1 MAGNEAKI
9 SLTAVDE
16 TRAAFASVAT
26 SLGALKTQAIS
37 VKETI
42 AGLAV
47 TGLLLGIA
55 ESIAGAVEAAASLDK
70 LAQRTGIATDQL
82 SQLHFAAKMTEVP
95 VEALDGALK
104 KLNVSI
110 SAGLAGEA
118 KKVEMFHNLGV
129 TLKDASGHAL
139 TADKVLLQLAET
151 FGTAKDG
158 AAKTAYA
165 VGLMGKSGDEMIP
178 LLNGG
183 KVAIEEMT
191 AKADKLGLTIGP
203 EFAKQAAEFKE
214 NLTTMKA
221 AGDKLAITLA
231 GELVS
236 GLGKAM
242 KAMADATIEGGKL
255 KGILAGIQTLLT
267 GDDQHK
273 NNVQLVEDTD
283 RLLTLQNQLSKLSD
297 KRSVTEKFQY
307 EATKK
312 AIDEVNAR
320 IKTTLAYRT
329 ELAAADEKAAAAA
342 PKKTVELKP
351 VTKEPKAGGSTANE
365 YDALNKAIE
374 KRLTLA
380 NQQLTFG
387 DKLPEYIKQEQE
399 SLSDLWDAYTRGKIT
414 LQETVDLEAK
424 VHDTRLAGEAFALLK
439 SQEADA
445 MEIAKEHQKL
455 TADGYAEAKRLEE
468 EEIAR
473 NHARLVSGK
482 DMLETIE
489 FETRALT
496 MNAQERELAT
506 AEREM
511 ERQGILRGTQAWND
525 YHDAIIRATGQK
537 FATQKQV
544 DDFKQ
549 VWDSVDKTAHDAFVN
564 IFEGGKSAFTKLRD
578 TLKATLLDL
587 LYQMTVRKWI
597 FDISASVTG
606 QSAGVA
612 GAVANASNLGSAFS
626 GASMLS
632 GLASGGSFLT
642 TAASAG
648 GAGAA
653 VNAATMTALGNT
665 AGAASTA
672 IGGLTTALGAIPVW
686 GWAALGA
693 AAIYSL
699 AGKSH
704 GPKQEAGYAPGGL
717 SIAGADIGGNM
728 QGSQRGDVASA
739 KQYSDTV
746 AQAYQTLATT
756 LGLAKKSLDVGIFF
770 SKDANGTSK
779 SQLQVTS
786 SAGYNR
792 GALQGGI
799 ENVGR
804 TDAEFQ
810 AAISAETSRVILD
823 ALKKSDLS
831 QKYKDILNNVA
842 ATAGA
847 DEIQAAINQVTAAK
861 TQQASLEERLYQLTA
876 TAAEK
881 LTRTRDAERTAAGPL
896 NAALLDQVYAQEELA
911 TSTAAA
917 TANLKTYQQNFYSA
931 DEQRSIAAQHILDQ
945 INAVTASHG
954 EIYHLGDVLDA
965 SRESFRRLTDSIDTS
980 TEYGKKLHDT
990 MIGVSG
996 EFAGISTNAAAA
1008 TAAIASQQTAQATA
1022 NTASDNWFAGQIALY
1037 TAQEQTRRAL
1047 EAAWTNTAN
1056 SIDAEMKRLRGE
1068 IAGAS
1073 GQQSMAMAQTQFAI
1087 ATAKARAGDKAAADS
1102 LPALS
1107 QQLQQ
1112 MSLASASSRIDY
1124 ITSVSG
1130 ILGSLQQTQGA
1141 INPLAGIAPTP
1152 LTNEE
1157 QVAAGQAALNA
1168 YGVPG
1173 FAAGGS
1179 FAGGWAMV
1187 GENGPELA
1195 KLPASRIYNTRDTQ
1209 AMLDGSGGATSAAL
1223 QALEARL
1230 AKIEAN
1236 TEAAA
1241 THTANSAFALREF
1254 RERGIAVL
1262 NNPDGVTR
1270 LLVTTT

>member
-1 MAGNEAKI
+1 MGNEAKI
-9 SLTAVDE
+9 TLAATDE
-16 TRAAFASVAT
+16 TRAAFASVAASFT
-26 SLGALKTQAIS
+26 ALSTQAKS

-47 TGLLLGIA
+47 TGVLLGIA
-55 ESIAGAVEAAASLDK
+55 ESIKGAVEAAASLDK

-95 VEALDGALK
+95 VEALDLALK
-104 KLNVSI
+104 KLNISI

-118 KKVEMFHNLGV
+118 KKVEMFQNLGI
-129 TLKDASGHAL
+129 TLKDSSGHAL
-139 TADKVLLQLAET
+139 TADKVLLQLANT
-151 FGTAKDG
+151 FSTAKDG

-165 VGLMGKSGDEMIP
+165 VGLMGKAGDELIP

-183 KVAIEEMT
+183 KKAIEELT
-191 AKADKLGLTIGP
+191 TKADKLGLTISGD
-203 EFAKQAAEFKE
+203 FAKQAAEFKE
-214 NLTTMKA
+214 SMTIMKA
-221 AGDKLAITLA
+221 ASDRLAISLA
-231 GELVS
+231 GDLVS
-236 GLGKAM
+236 GLGNAM
-242 KAMADATIEGGKL
+242 KAMADATVEGGKL
-255 KGILAGIQTLLT
+255 KGVLAGIQTLFT

-283 RLLTLQNQLSKLSD
+283 RLLTLQHNLAKLSD

-307 EATKK
+307 EAAKK
-312 AIDEVNAR
+312 EIDEVNAR
-320 IKTTLAYRT
+320 IKTTLAYRKD
-329 ELAAADEKAAAAA
+329 LAAAEDKAAAKV
-342 PKKTVELKP
+342 PEKTVDLKP
-351 VTKEPKAGGSTANE
+351 ITKEPKVKTEKE

-380 NQQLTFG
+380 NQQLAFG

-414 LQETVDLEAK
+414 LQETVDLEEK
-424 VHDTRLAGEAFALLK
+424 VNRTRVSQEAFALFK

-445 MEIAKEHQKL
+445 MEIAKERQKL
-455 TADGYAEAKRLEE
+455 VADGYAEAKKLEE

-473 NHARLVSGK
+473 NHARLVAGK
-482 DMLETIE
+482 DMLATIE

-496 MNAQERELAT
+496 MNALEREVAT

-511 ERQGILRGTQAWND
+511 ERQGIIKGTQAWDD
-525 YHDAIIRATGQK
+525 YHDSIIRATGQK

-549 VWDSVDKTAHDAFVN
+549 IWDSVDRTAHDAFVN
-564 IFEGGKSAFTKLRD
+564 IFEGGKNAFTKLRD

-612 GAVANASNLGSAFS
+612 GAVANASNLGGMAS

-632 GLASGGSFLT
+632 GLASGGSVLT
-642 TAASAG
+642 SLASTG

-704 GPKQEAGYAPGGL
+704 GPKQEAGYAPAGL
-717 SIAGADIGGNM
+717 NIAGADIGGNM
-728 QGSQRGDVASA
+728 QGSQRGDVAGA

-770 SKDANGTSK
+770 SKDANGTSQT
-779 SQLQVTS
+779 QLQVTS

-792 GALQGGI
+792 GALNGGI

-804 TDAEFQ
+804 SDAEFQ
-810 AAISAETSRVILD
+810 AAITTETSRVILD

-842 ATAGA
+842 ATAGI
-847 DEIQAAINQVTAAK
+847 DEIQAAINTVTAAK
-861 TQQASLEERLYQLTA
+861 TQQATLEERLFQLTA
-876 TAAEK
+876 TAEEK
-881 LTRTRDAERTAAGPL
+881 LARTRDAERTAAGAL
-896 NAALLDQVYAQEELA
+896 NTQLLDQVYAQEDLA
-911 TSTAAA
+911 KSMAAA
-917 TANLKTYQQNFYSA
+917 TANMQTYQKDFYTA

-965 SRESFRRLTDSIDTS
+965 SRESFRALTDSIDTS

-990 MIGVSG
+990 MIAVSG
-996 EFAGISTNAAAA
+996 EFANISTSAAVA
-1008 TAAIASQQTAQATA
+1008 TAAITAQQTAQAAA
-1022 NTASDNWFAGQIALY
+1022 NVASDNWFAGQIALF
-1037 TAQEQTRRAL
+1037 TAQEQARHAL
-1047 EAAWTNTAN
+1047 EAAWMGTAN

-1073 GQQSMAMAQTQFAI
+1073 GQQSMAMAQSQFAI
-1087 ATAKARAGDKAAADS
+1087 ATAQARAGDKAAADS
-1102 LPALS
+1102 LPALA

-1112 MSLASASSRIDY
+1112 LSMANASSRIDY

-1141 INPLAGIAPTP
+1141 IGPRAGIAPVALTP
-1152 LTNEE
+1152 EQ
-1157 QVAAGQAALNA
+1157 QVAAGQAALRSM
-1168 YGVPG
+1168 GVPG
-1173 FAAGGS
+1173 FASGGT

-1187 GENGPELA
+1187 GEKGPELA
-1195 KLPASRIYNTRDTQ
+1195 RLPAARIYNAGDTQ
-1209 AMLDGSGGATSAAL
+1209 AMLNGGGGGGTAAAL
-1223 QALEARL
+1223 QSLEARL

-1241 THTANSAFALREF
+1241 THAAYTAICQREF
-1254 RERGIAVL
+1254 RERGMAVL